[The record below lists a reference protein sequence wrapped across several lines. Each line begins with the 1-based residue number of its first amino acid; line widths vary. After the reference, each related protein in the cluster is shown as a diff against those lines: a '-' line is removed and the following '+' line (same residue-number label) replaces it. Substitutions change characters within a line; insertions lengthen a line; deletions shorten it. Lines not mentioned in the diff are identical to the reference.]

1 MSRCQQLSRQR
12 LKVCIIMWDFICVCV
27 MHWYVSETTKSIVYG
42 PVSSE
47 IRDWP
52 NTWCLC
58 HYACAQIIIIST
70 SCILGFGVQMY
81 MFCTEG
87 YLCNAVHFIIF
98 AARGHLQWKNLK
110 IRVTSCIS
118 QTSHILLVTG
128 YPGHLLCTVNVCSL
142 VFDCLARW
150 KACWRFI
157 VQSLV
162 VEALYAFTCW

>member
-12 LKVCIIMWDFICVCV
+12 LKVCIIMWDFIICVCV
-27 MHWYVSETTKSIVYG
+27 VHWYVSETTMSIVYG

-81 MFCTEG
+81 MFCTKG

-98 AARGHLQWKNLK
+98 AIRSHLQWKKNPKYGRPHAFCRPHVFCLTP
-110 IRVTSCIS
+110 V
-118 QTSHILLVTG
+118 QLVSRC
-128 YPGHLLCTVNVCSL
+128 LVCMYTH
-142 VFDCLARW
+142 A
-150 KACWRFI
+150 
-157 VQSLV
+157 
-162 VEALYAFTCW
+162 